1 MRVRGIIFLVKSNQL
16 VKNMETKHFQLAKRD
31 SAAIVLVFKAGA
43 FRYQRAITYSLVDS
57 STNQNAALL
66 IDNQLDF
73 TNILQ
78 PLSPAKASLCCGEA
92 GDKEKESAFFFFPII
107 AIFIQREPL
116 WRERVLQL
124 KLKLV
129 ALTSLEMTGIPVTFE
144 LKNEAIKAYFDTNKK
159 KLKEWQPFDLVCG
172 LRISKKSFSVANNIS
187 HSMKLY
193 V

>member
-1 MRVRGIIFLVKSNQL
+1 MRVRGIIVLVKSNQL

-57 STNQNAALL
+57 STNQSAALL

-92 GDKEKESAFFFFPII
+92 GDKEKESAFCFFDYCHFYP
-107 AIFIQREPL
+107 AGASAEG
-116 WRERVLQL
+116 ES
-124 KLKLV
+124 
-129 ALTSLEMTGIPVTFE
+129 SLAE
-144 LKNEAIKAYFDTNKK
+144 IKVSRT
-159 KLKEWQPFDLVCG
+159 DLAGDDGYSCD
-172 LRISKKSFSVANNIS
+172 F
-187 HSMKLY
+187 
-193 V
+193 